1 MYRLVVATKSGN
13 VNKHYFDDYDS
24 LDYNATFCQF
34 SSNIVK
40 AIGQKA
46 NLLSW
51 ETLFVIGEN

>member
-1 MYRLVVATKSGN
+1 MYRLVVVTKSGS

-51 ETLFVIGEN
+51 KTLFVIGEN